1 MIINSLTL
9 ENFKSHKNTKLNF
22 NENISLIL
30 GSNGAGKSS
39 ILEAISYSL
48 FKDFTGTIDSL
59 IRKPAEEEDFVK
71 QMSVTIEF
79 SHNNINYRLK
89 RGKKGNKTIAEL
101 RYLENDRYVLK
112 CNGDKTVTKDIES
125 ILELD
130 SKSFLNAVYIRQG
143 DITDLIEKTAA
154 DKKELISKLLNIDS
168 FETAWKEIKE
178 LKRIYEDKFT
188 QNEGILED
196 KERIEEDNVNIQENI
211 DHNKKILEEEGKEA
225 EELDKLVKQEEV
237 EVTRLQTEKTKYESL
252 VDKKKIITE
261 ILQKNINNKKENE
274 EKLKNIEAH
283 EEEIKKLEK
292 ETKKLPALEEL
303 IEIKTEIDTNNTKIK
318 ELSEEI
324 TDIDKNTQLKE
335 NTKEAHENIE
345 KINNELKE
353 LKIKK
358 EKINEEYSEYK
369 SIEAQINEKKS
380 NLNAIKEDIQ
390 QASQNATDLFND
402 YFNSPESI
410 ESKTIFEKE
419 KTEKEIKELHNT
431 INVNSSQISVLE
443 NNLKTTKKSLKE
455 LELTED
461 TCPIC
466 QSEISHEKHEELS
479 NKYNEDISKY
489 SSQLEDLKKSNK
501 INELKLDEKDL
512 YLNKIN
518 KISIDVL
525 KKKNDEFENLNN
537 EIKEF
542 KQKIPEDYDGKKL
555 LENIESEIN
564 EKENILK
571 NLQEEDQKYFFAV
584 NRLKELGDKTD
595 LTKKI
600 DELNKNNQNKTN
612 KCREIIQKYA
622 VRDNLT
628 LQIKN
633 LKEQEKKLNNLIGQ
647 IQDKESVTN
656 KIKEMSDEI
665 SINEKTLN
673 DISSDIENIN
683 FDEKIFETVNDTY
696 TQNKKIL
703 DEKKINIIK
712 LETEIKK
719 DEESITKNN
728 RELKELEDIAL
739 EQKNLTDYLQLL
751 DTLRDIYSKDGVQK
765 DLRDNVRPLIEKE
778 TLDIF
783 NEFDFDYSGI
793 KLDEDY
799 NITIY
804 HKNEELDSKIIS
816 GGEKIVIALSL
827 RLGIAKVLS
836 ENKTDL
842 LILDEPT
849 IHLDEER
856 RKSLIDI
863 IREINFVPQM
873 IVVTHDDEMESLSS
887 NIIKIVKQNGISSID
902 DS

>member
-1 MIINSLTL
+1 M
-9 ENFKSHKNTKLNF
+9 
-22 NENISLIL
+22 
-30 GSNGAGKSS
+30 
-39 ILEAISYSL
+39 
-48 FKDFTGTIDSL
+48 
-59 IRKPAEEEDFVK
+59 
-71 QMSVTIEF
+71 
-79 SHNNINYRLK
+79 
-89 RGKKGNKTIAEL
+89 
-101 RYLENDRYVLK
+101 
-112 CNGDKTVTKDIES
+112 
-125 ILELD
+125 
-130 SKSFLNAVYIRQG
+130 
-143 DITDLIEKTAA
+143 
-154 DKKELISKLLNIDS
+154 
-168 FETAWKEIKE
+168 
-178 LKRIYEDKFT
+178 
-188 QNEGILED
+188 
-196 KERIEEDNVNIQENI
+196 
-211 DHNKKILEEEGKEA
+211 
-225 EELDKLVKQEEV
+225 
-237 EVTRLQTEKTKYESL
+237 
-252 VDKKKIITE
+252 
-261 ILQKNINNKKENE
+261 
-274 EKLKNIEAH
+274 
-283 EEEIKKLEK
+283 
-292 ETKKLPALEEL
+292 
-303 IEIKTEIDTNNTKIK
+303 
-318 ELSEEI
+318 
-324 TDIDKNTQLKE
+324 
-335 NTKEAHENIE
+335 
-345 KINNELKE
+345 
-353 LKIKK
+353 
-358 EKINEEYSEYK
+358 
-369 SIEAQINEKKS
+369 
-380 NLNAIKEDIQ
+380 
-390 QASQNATDLFND
+390 
-402 YFNSPESI
+402 
-410 ESKTIFEKE
+410 
-419 KTEKEIKELHNT
+419 
-431 INVNSSQISVLE
+431 
-443 NNLKTTKKSLKE
+443 
-455 LELTED
+455 
-461 TCPIC
+461 
-466 QSEISHEKHEELS
+466 
-479 NKYNEDISKY
+479 
-489 SSQLEDLKKSNK
+489 KKSNK

-525 KKKNDEFENLNN
+525 KKKNKEFENLNN

-683 FDEKIFETVNDTY
+683 FDEKIFETINDTY

-719 DEESITKNN
+719 DEESIAKNN

>member
-1 MIINSLTL
+1 M
-9 ENFKSHKNTKLNF
+9 
-22 NENISLIL
+22 
-30 GSNGAGKSS
+30 
-39 ILEAISYSL
+39 
-48 FKDFTGTIDSL
+48 
-59 IRKPAEEEDFVK
+59 
-71 QMSVTIEF
+71 
-79 SHNNINYRLK
+79 
-89 RGKKGNKTIAEL
+89 
-101 RYLENDRYVLK
+101 
-112 CNGDKTVTKDIES
+112 
-125 ILELD
+125 
-130 SKSFLNAVYIRQG
+130 
-143 DITDLIEKTAA
+143 
-154 DKKELISKLLNIDS
+154 
-168 FETAWKEIKE
+168 
-178 LKRIYEDKFT
+178 
-188 QNEGILED
+188 
-196 KERIEEDNVNIQENI
+196 
-211 DHNKKILEEEGKEA
+211 
-225 EELDKLVKQEEV
+225 
-237 EVTRLQTEKTKYESL
+237 
-252 VDKKKIITE
+252 
-261 ILQKNINNKKENE
+261 
-274 EKLKNIEAH
+274 
-283 EEEIKKLEK
+283 
-292 ETKKLPALEEL
+292 
-303 IEIKTEIDTNNTKIK
+303 
-318 ELSEEI
+318 
-324 TDIDKNTQLKE
+324 
-335 NTKEAHENIE
+335 
-345 KINNELKE
+345 
-353 LKIKK
+353 
-358 EKINEEYSEYK
+358 
-369 SIEAQINEKKS
+369 
-380 NLNAIKEDIQ
+380 
-390 QASQNATDLFND
+390 
-402 YFNSPESI
+402 
-410 ESKTIFEKE
+410 
-419 KTEKEIKELHNT
+419 
-431 INVNSSQISVLE
+431 
-443 NNLKTTKKSLKE
+443 
-455 LELTED
+455 
-461 TCPIC
+461 
-466 QSEISHEKHEELS
+466 
-479 NKYNEDISKY
+479 
-489 SSQLEDLKKSNK
+489 
-501 INELKLDEKDL
+501 
-512 YLNKIN
+512 
-518 KISIDVL
+518 
-525 KKKNDEFENLNN
+525 
-537 EIKEF
+537 
-542 KQKIPEDYDGKKL
+542 
-555 LENIESEIN
+555 
-564 EKENILK
+564 
-571 NLQEEDQKYFFAV
+571 
-584 NRLKELGDKTD
+584 GDKTD

-683 FDEKIFETVNDTY
+683 FDEKIFETINDTY

-765 DLRDNVRPLIEKE
+765 DLRENVRPLIEKE

>member
-1 MIINSLTL
+1 M
-9 ENFKSHKNTKLNF
+9 
-22 NENISLIL
+22 
-30 GSNGAGKSS
+30 
-39 ILEAISYSL
+39 
-48 FKDFTGTIDSL
+48 
-59 IRKPAEEEDFVK
+59 
-71 QMSVTIEF
+71 
-79 SHNNINYRLK
+79 
-89 RGKKGNKTIAEL
+89 
-101 RYLENDRYVLK
+101 
-112 CNGDKTVTKDIES
+112 
-125 ILELD
+125 
-130 SKSFLNAVYIRQG
+130 
-143 DITDLIEKTAA
+143 
-154 DKKELISKLLNIDS
+154 
-168 FETAWKEIKE
+168 
-178 LKRIYEDKFT
+178 
-188 QNEGILED
+188 
-196 KERIEEDNVNIQENI
+196 
-211 DHNKKILEEEGKEA
+211 
-225 EELDKLVKQEEV
+225 
-237 EVTRLQTEKTKYESL
+237 
-252 VDKKKIITE
+252 
-261 ILQKNINNKKENE
+261 
-274 EKLKNIEAH
+274 
-283 EEEIKKLEK
+283 
-292 ETKKLPALEEL
+292 
-303 IEIKTEIDTNNTKIK
+303 
-318 ELSEEI
+318 
-324 TDIDKNTQLKE
+324 
-335 NTKEAHENIE
+335 
-345 KINNELKE
+345 
-353 LKIKK
+353 
-358 EKINEEYSEYK
+358 
-369 SIEAQINEKKS
+369 
-380 NLNAIKEDIQ
+380 
-390 QASQNATDLFND
+390 
-402 YFNSPESI
+402 
-410 ESKTIFEKE
+410 
-419 KTEKEIKELHNT
+419 
-431 INVNSSQISVLE
+431 
-443 NNLKTTKKSLKE
+443 
-455 LELTED
+455 
-461 TCPIC
+461 
-466 QSEISHEKHEELS
+466 
-479 NKYNEDISKY
+479 
-489 SSQLEDLKKSNK
+489 KKSNK
-501 INELKLDEKDL
+501 INELKLDEKEL

-525 KKKNDEFENLNN
+525 KKKNEEFKNLNN

-571 NLQEEDQKYFFAV
+571 NLQEENQKYFFAV

-673 DISSDIENIN
+673 DISSDVENIN
-683 FDEKIFETVNDTY
+683 FDEKIFETINDTY

-719 DEESITKNN
+719 DEESIAKNN
-728 RELKELEDIAL
+728 RELKELENIAL

-765 DLRDNVRPLIEKE
+765 DLRENVRPLIEKE